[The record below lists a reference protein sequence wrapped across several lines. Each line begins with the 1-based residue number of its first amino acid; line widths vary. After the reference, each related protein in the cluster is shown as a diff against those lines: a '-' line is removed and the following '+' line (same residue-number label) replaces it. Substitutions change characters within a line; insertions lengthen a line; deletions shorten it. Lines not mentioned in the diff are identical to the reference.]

1 MLLQPV
7 QAIDS
12 FSKMNILN
20 IFLYQLIWFSSV
32 LGGNK
37 GTIIALTFLFIH
49 LVITKTR
56 VADLKMMGF
65 MLFLGLLV
73 DGTLLQVGFF
83 TFTITGFPI
92 PLWLMVIWLGL
103 AITPHHSLAW
113 LKKRPLLSAVF
124 GAIGGPVAYWA
135 GTRMG
140 AASFNW
146 PLLPSL
152 LFLAFIWAFIWTLV
166 MYFSVMSTSDDGVK
180 NTPTI
185 RENENDTE

>member
-1 MLLQPV
+1 
-7 QAIDS
+7 
-12 FSKMNILN
+12 MNILN

-37 GTIIALTFLFIH
+37 GAVIALIFLLIH
-49 LVITKTR
+49 LVITKKR

-65 MLFLGLLV
+65 MLFVGLLV
-73 DGTLLQVGFF
+73 DGTLQQVGFF
-83 TFTITGFPI
+83 KFTVTGFPI

-103 AITPHHSLAW
+103 ATTPHHSLAW

-135 GTRMG
+135 GVRLG

-146 PLLPSL
+146 PLLQSL
-152 LFLAFIWAFIWTLV
+152 LFLAFIWAFIWALV
-166 MYFSVMSTSDDGVK
+166 MHYSVMSTSDDGVK
-180 NTPTI
+180 NTPAT
-185 RENENDTE
+185 RENENDTD